1 MLSPKGLAVLKEVIR
16 WSADSIA
23 TCNEHTSPLGQPK
36 GEGSS
41 PSGSQEIRL
50 ISPYLSVL
58 SLGSFISNCT
68 SAPT

>member
-1 MLSPKGLAVLKEVIR
+1 MLNPKGLAVLKEVIR

-41 PSGSQEIRL
+41 PLGSQEIRL
-50 ISPYLSVL
+50 YLAL
-58 SLGSFISNCT
+58 S
-68 SAPT
+68 